1 MDYSH
6 RDRADRLAAEYVLG
20 TLIGPARRRFATL
33 LPGHPALRDAVRQW
47 QDRLA
52 PLAASV
58 EPVMPPPSLWP
69 RIEARLFGANPA
81 AAPAPWWRRLALWQG
96 LTAGAALTAAVLVAM
111 VLQPPAVQPPVVIVL
126 RVNPDAPQDVQARFV
141 ASLSADGRAL
151 VLEPIDAPPLTAAQ
165 SLELW
170 AVPAAG
176 APRSLGLVRADAE
189 TTLLRSQ
196 LLRDTAALAVSI
208 EPSGGSPS
216 GAPTGPIV
224 ALGKLES

>member
-1 MDYSH
+1 MDYSR

-20 TLIGPARRRFATL
+20 TLRGPGRRRFAAL
-33 LPGHPALRDAVRQW
+33 LAGHPALRNAVRQW
-47 QDRLA
+47 QERLA

-58 EPVMPPPSLWP
+58 EPVTPPPSLWP
-69 RIEARLFGANPA
+69 RIEARLFGAEPA
-81 AAPAPWWRRLALWQG
+81 AAPTPWWRRLALWQG
-96 LTAGAALTAAVLVAM
+96 LTAATALAAAVLLAV

-126 RVNPDAPQDVQARFV
+126 QVNPDAPQAVQARFV

-170 AVPAAG
+170 AVPPAG
-176 APRSLGLVRADAE
+176 APRSLGLVRTDAA

-208 EPSGGSPS
+208 EPAGGSPS